1 MSMFVFREYIFPY
14 VGHFASEALAMFHR
28 PDSPGRTRGR
38 LRDGDTFL
46 SFHIRDVKVGQ
57 AFGKNGWNC
66 QIEHLS
72 NVQNPVDIPF

>member
-14 VGHFASEALAMFHR
+14 VGHFASEAPPCFTDRTLQAE
-28 PDSPGRTRGR
+28 PGGR

-57 AFGKNGWNC
+57 AFGKDG
-66 QIEHLS
+66 
-72 NVQNPVDIPF
+72 